1 MHIAVTGRL
10 AQPPDYRNITI
21 LEVVNRWRLRKSI
34 FYKDDDE
41 SVPVLDWLL
50 ELHDKNQRAARKCF
64 SLIKLLRQL
73 GNELRR
79 PRADLL
85 RDGVYELRTEVGKV
99 NYRILYGFVGR
110 NVALLASGLTKE
122 KIVAADQ
129 IDKAAARIAKYKQ
142 RPTRHR
148 FVYEEELSDG

>member
-1 MHIAVTGRL
+1 MPLT
-10 AQPPDYRNITI
+10 
-21 LEVVNRWRLRKSI
+21 EVY

-50 ELHDKNQRAARKCF
+50 ELQKKNPRATRKCF
-64 SLIKLLRQL
+64 SLIKLLRDL

-99 NYRILYGFVGR
+99 NYRILYGFVGK
-110 NVALLASGLTKE
+110 NAAVLACGLTKKKTVPPAE
-122 KIVAADQ
+122 
-129 IDKAAARIAKYKQ
+129 IDMAVTRIGIYKKNPAQ
-142 RPTRHR
+142 HR
-148 FVYEEELSDG
+148 FVFEEESPDGQNH

>member
-1 MHIAVTGRL
+1 MPLT
-10 AQPPDYRNITI
+10 
-21 LEVVNRWRLRKSI
+21 EVY

-50 ELHDKNQRAARKCF
+50 ELFDKNQRAARKCF

-73 GNELRR
+73 GSELRR

-85 RDGVYELRTEVGKV
+85 RDGVYELRTEVGRV
-99 NYRILYGFVGR
+99 NYRILYGFVGK
-110 NVALLASGLTKE
+110 NVALLAGGLTKE
-122 KIVAADQ
+122 KTVAANQ
-129 IDKAAARIAKYKQ
+129 IDTAAARIAKYKRQ
-142 RPTRHR
+142 PTRHR